1 MSLLSVCV
9 CVCVMCPVT
18 FCRIAT
24 VVSSD
29 RILALDGG
37 RVKELDTP
45 AELLGD
51 SGSLFSALF
60 RENCSN

>member
-1 MSLLSVCV
+1 MCVCV
-9 CVCVMCPVT
+9 CVCNVSCNA
-18 FCRIAT
+18 CRIAT